1 MARTKSSR
9 GIAPFTLRS
18 GKSPLPVL
26 GAIAGGV
33 FGLKALK
40 KKKRKERKAAKAAAA
55 EAQGLVPGTETGVGG
70 LGGDVMGGDALSVG
84 GDAVGGSK
92 ADTAT
97 MIEEIHDELVGGDEG
112 IA

>member
-26 GAIAGGV
+26 GAIVGGA

-40 KKKRKERKAAKAAAA
+40 KKRRKERKAA
-55 EAQGLVPGTETGVGG
+55 EAQGIEAQGIVGG
-70 LGGDVMGGDALSVG
+70 LGGDAMSGDALSVG

>member
-26 GAIAGGV
+26 GAIVGGA

-40 KKKRKERKAAKAAAA
+40 KKRRKERKAAKAAA
-55 EAQGLVPGTETGVGG
+55 EAQGIEAQGIVGG
-70 LGGDVMGGDALSVG
+70 LGGDAMSGDALSVG

-97 MIEEIHDELVGGDEG
+97 MIEEIHDELVGVDEG

>member
-1 MARTKSSR
+1 MARTKLSR

-26 GAIAGGV
+26 GAIVGGA

-40 KKKRKERKAAKAAAA
+40 KKKRKERKAAKAA
-55 EAQGLVPGTETGVGG
+55 EAQGIEAQGIVGG
-70 LGGDVMGGDALSVG
+70 LGGDAMGADALTAG
-84 GDAVGGSK
+84 GDAVSSK

-97 MIEEIHDELVGGDEG
+97 MIEEIHDELVGGDEE
-112 IA
+112 IV

>member
-9 GIAPFTLRS
+9 GVAPFTLRS

-26 GAIAGGV
+26 GAVVGG
-33 FGLKALK
+33 FLGAKALK
-40 KKKRKERKAAKAAAA
+40 KKKRKERKAAKAAA
-55 EAQGLVPGTETGVGG
+55 EAQGVEAQGIVGG
-70 LGGDVMGGDALSVG
+70 LGGDAMGADALTAG